1 MFEKPKND
9 EKKQDNPV
17 KQEDLAKRGERQFS
31 MSPAELDRHAAM
43 LNRQAILGEKENSGK
58 KGTPL
63 MTDEDKARMAAAIK
77 REQKEREERGK

>member
-9 EKKQDNPV
+9 EKKRDNPA

-43 LNRQAILGEKENSGK
+43 LNRQAILGEQKGKGEPGKEE
-58 KGTPL
+58 TPL
-63 MTDEDKARMAAAIK
+63 TTDADRKQMAAAL
-77 REQKEREERGK
+77 EKERRERGR